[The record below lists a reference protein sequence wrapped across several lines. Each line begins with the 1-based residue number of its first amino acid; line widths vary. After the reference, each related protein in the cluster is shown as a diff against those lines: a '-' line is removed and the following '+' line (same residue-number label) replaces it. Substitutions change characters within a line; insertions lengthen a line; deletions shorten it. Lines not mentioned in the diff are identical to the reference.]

1 MHVKTI
7 LLTRPSGV
15 NKPLADLFH
24 AEGLSPIVRPLIEL
38 VEKAVDQEM
47 KQIALD
53 LDRYD
58 KIIFVSKL
66 VFVLDYPSWKSIGR
80 NGR

>member
-24 AEGLSPIVRPLIEL
+24 AEGLLPIVRPLIEL
-38 VEKAVDQEM
+38 VEKPVDLEM
-47 KQIALD
+47 KRI
-53 LDRYD
+53 DR
-58 KIIFVSKL
+58 
-66 VFVLDYPSWKSIGR
+66 KSVG
-80 NGR
+80 